1 MNIDNNSLIIKKSAN
16 FVKKKTCLANICHLL
31 DTMDCGN
38 AVGIIYLVFSKT
50 FDNVVP
56 DIFISEQFKYGLG
69 YMTNR
74 CIVGLKIIFNSF
86 INSSSTDLRRHGLW
100 FIRYIFFFFDEKVQG
115 IFIKFA
121 NDTTLDKI
129 LNIIEDKI

>member
-1 MNIDNNSLIIKKSAN
+1 
-16 FVKKKTCLANICHLL
+16 
-31 DTMDCGN
+31 MDCWN
-38 AVGIIYLVFSKT
+38 AVGIIYLDFSKT

-56 DIFISEQFKYGLG
+56 DILISEQFKYGLG

-100 FIRYIFFFFDEKVQG
+100 CYKVHSLYFLDEKVQG
-115 IFIKFA
+115 TFIKFA
-121 NDTTLDKI
+121 NDTKLDKI
-129 LNIIEDKI
+129 LNILEDKI